1 MSALF
6 LSVFNYAKRPQNECS
21 SLAVIIDLLYSTM
34 DSLCINHSFQ
44 TLLLAVIGVSSIVI
58 TDSATKPPLMFS
70 KWPPTYQNNKPT
82 SLRHQMFHQLRSSVS
97 GRLPSPSM
105 IVKRYPSQQMSV
117 MMRPMKY
124 PQLKKTPIPQPSY
137 YKPTIS
143 TPPRY
148 RFQSSASASN
158 VGEYIF
164 ENPFNNLGIPHVRI
178 PIDSISIHDAYFKFL
193 FVFISFSFFLSF
205 LSMDLE

>member
-1 MSALF
+1 MFVINIDKWKFRYLNSYCTEKISNSYNWAGFYLLRIIMVIMSF
-6 LSVFNYAKRPQNECS
+6 YFIFNF
-21 SLAVIIDLLYSTM
+21 VII
-34 DSLCINHSFQ
+34 SFQ
-44 TLLLAVIGVSSIVI
+44 VALLAVVGEVSSVVI

-70 KWPPTYQNNKPT
+70 KWPPTYQNSKSS
-82 SLRHQMFHQLRSSVS
+82 SLRHQMFHQLRSS

-117 MMRPMKY
+117 VMRPMKY
-124 PQLKKTPIPQPSY
+124 PQLKKAPIPQTPY

-143 TPPRY
+143 PPPRY

-164 ENPFNNLGIPHVRI
+164 ENPFNNLGLQSVSN
-178 PIDSISIHDAYFKFL
+178 PIDLKHMEWCNSPSIL
-193 FVFISFSFFLSF
+193 FTN
-205 LSMDLE
+205 